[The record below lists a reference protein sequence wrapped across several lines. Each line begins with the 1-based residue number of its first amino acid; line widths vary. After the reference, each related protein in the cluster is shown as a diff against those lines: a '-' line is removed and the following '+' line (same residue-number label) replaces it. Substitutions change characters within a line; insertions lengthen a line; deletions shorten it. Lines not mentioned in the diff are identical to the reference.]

1 MLNSES
7 IKEIV
12 SAVGLR
18 LKFQSAFANLKP
30 TSKTSSETVAIAD
43 GVCDVEEK
51 EKVSSGKPA
60 TVDSPR
66 TGKLD
71 EGFVKEHW
79 KIFGHKNPAA
89 KLTDWQNAVNGSAL
103 QLAMEDNT
111 LLYDRGQL
119 KLRAEEKAR
128 QTYVFKQKT
137 GSRSTKLDGQA
148 NIKRIKISQEERKGK
163 ITELSAEIE
172 VIKKQITKK
181 QNIISKANTVKDYQL
196 CDKTHTELRELLRE
210 KGTYEK
216 QLAEFQKKEAKSN
229 WYHKVKGKN
238 ESKETSVQKVPLPP
252 QSAVQSMDI
261 RKLFSMQASSAQA
274 VTIKTTET
282 TSLVQ
287 TKDEMKA
294 SATGTE
300 TDTVSSALEE
310 TGPSAQNED
319 AKKNSSALNTG
330 KEAEVVNISSEP
342 VEKESLEGTGP
353 SEQEILKEDS
363 AHNEEIKNMSSD
375 ITANKEILDVT
386 YKSGEDQAGSFF
398 GLGVP
403 HLQEVHMREDE
414 ERSDSITC
422 IISVLREQEKRDLTD
437 IKHQK
442 VSEGI
447 RASLFE
453 GLGLAEYVMA
463 KKTNCDR
470 YHNNCKR
477 GCPEM
482 VKAGQIVLEE
492 KYVALPT
499 LWRRVFPLVKYDCEK
514 AQRRLLQMPV
524 ACVRLKESCFV
535 LEKMTNEL
543 YEDKKC
549 EISAKLN
556 SCQVQGYKDTQM
568 ENTIAEFSEL
578 LNSTPNNGER
588 EDETSNGVIFQHV
601 CTSSN

>member
-43 GVCDVEEK
+43 GVCDVEEE

-71 EGFVKEHW
+71 EGFVKEHS

-128 QTYVFKQKT
+128 QTYVFKKKT

-353 SEQEILKEDS
+353 SEQEIL
-363 AHNEEIKNMSSD
+363 
-375 ITANKEILDVT
+375 
-386 YKSGEDQAGSFF
+386 
-398 GLGVP
+398 
-403 HLQEVHMREDE
+403 
-414 ERSDSITC
+414 
-422 IISVLREQEKRDLTD
+422 
-437 IKHQK
+437 
-442 VSEGI
+442 
-447 RASLFE
+447 
-453 GLGLAEYVMA
+453 
-463 KKTNCDR
+463 
-470 YHNNCKR
+470 
-477 GCPEM
+477 
-482 VKAGQIVLEE
+482 
-492 KYVALPT
+492 
-499 LWRRVFPLVKYDCEK
+499 
-514 AQRRLLQMPV
+514 
-524 ACVRLKESCFV
+524 
-535 LEKMTNEL
+535 
-543 YEDKKC
+543 
-549 EISAKLN
+549 
-556 SCQVQGYKDTQM
+556 
-568 ENTIAEFSEL
+568 
-578 LNSTPNNGER
+578 
-588 EDETSNGVIFQHV
+588 
-601 CTSSN
+601 